1 MRSKLRSSARGL
13 PRGSLSVCASLVS
26 CFMISLSRAT
36 TTLRASDSTRKGTSP
51 MSQTCSRLIHTTI
64 TIKALLFR
72 CRAAMGAVKM
82 FSSSDLRPTI
92 EITEFILVSFSTIV
106 IAVRSVSIIQ
116 QSISYPIVLIAI
128 RFYARGCIVGRVDL
142 SDYIMSGALV
152 S

>member
-64 TIKALLFR
+64 TIK
-72 CRAAMGAVKM
+72 
-82 FSSSDLRPTI
+82 SPTI
-92 EITEFILVSFSTIV
+92 PMPGGNGCSQDVQLIRSTAYHRDYRVHSRELFDNSDCRPVSFNHPAIYLLSNCTHCHQIL
-106 IAVRSVSIIQ
+106 RSRMHSRK
-116 QSISYPIVLIAI
+116 S
-128 RFYARGCIVGRVDL
+128 
-142 SDYIMSGALV
+142 
-152 S
+152 